1 MIKYYYENLLS
12 NQNLTAK
19 TNVVWAA
26 DITVLNLFR
35 DKKAY
40 VFLCIDIFVLI
51 FSRIKFL
58 FQCLKK
64 NLLLII
70 TPNTVHLGY
79 TLKGFIC

>member
-40 VFLCIDIFVLI
+40 VFLCIDIFSNKILVSM
-51 FSRIKFL
+51 FKEKS
-58 FQCLKK
+58 
-64 NLLLII
+64 
-70 TPNTVHLGY
+70 
-79 TLKGFIC
+79 FINYHT